1 MFILLLLFFQH
12 TFTFSILVNVTV
24 GDIYI
29 QCLVQMCNIEFSYYA
44 KMLYMWSFVNVSP
57 IVNFMQCFYFLVVVL
72 IQTTVASHS
81 VLT

>member
-1 MFILLLLFFQH
+1 
-12 TFTFSILVNVTV
+12 
-24 GDIYI
+24 
-29 QCLVQMCNIEFSYYA
+29 
-44 KMLYMWSFVNVSP
+44 MLYMWSFVNVSP